1 MNTHDDRKDAKAV
14 NTPMV
19 SAGLKAAEA
28 SDIKEELTDDQLAKI
43 SGGLSPLNP
52 QPLPPETPHPDLR
65 VM

>member
-28 SDIKEELTDDQLAKI
+28 SEIKEELTDDQLAKI
-43 SGGLSPLNP
+43 SGGLNP
-52 QPLPPETPHPDLR
+52 QPLPPSPPDPELR
-65 VM
+65 RM

>member
-28 SDIKEELTDDQLAKI
+28 SEIKEELTDDQLAEI
-43 SGGLSPLNP
+43 SGGLNP
-52 QPLPPETPHPDLR
+52 QPLPPKVPDLEK
-65 VM
+65 VT

>member
-28 SDIKEELTDDQLAKI
+28 SEIKEELTDDQLAKI
-43 SGGLSPLNP
+43 SGGLNP
-52 QPLPPETPHPDLR
+52 QPLPPKVPDPEK
-65 VM
+65 VT